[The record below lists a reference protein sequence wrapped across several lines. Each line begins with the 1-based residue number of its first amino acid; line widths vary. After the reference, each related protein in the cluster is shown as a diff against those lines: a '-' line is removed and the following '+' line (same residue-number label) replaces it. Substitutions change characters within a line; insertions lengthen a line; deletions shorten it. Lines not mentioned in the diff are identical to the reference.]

1 MKLRSLVW
9 LAASAWLIPP
19 TFAQDVTISSQA
31 EPPNAIKTKATAVKL
46 SITQVNVDLATART
60 ANKEKQFTTAEALM
74 LEATASRPEFLF
86 SWVELGQ
93 AQLGLKKYDEAE
105 TSFKNV
111 LGIGP
116 ASQNQAGVSGLRDM
130 NGFGA
135 NGAPSLAGGSNGV
148 NPQRTPDVEGIAW
161 SDLGEIDIHA
171 SKIKD
176 AQSAFDH
183 AAKMDPKN
191 AALYRNNET
200 VFFFQAGDAVAQV
213 DAANQAIALDTGN
226 ASLYYFK
233 AQGLTGQATVDAQT
247 QKLILP
253 PGCANAY
260 RKYLV
265 LSPEGQFA
273 NDVKTVLAAAQN
285 SD

>member
-1 MKLRSLVW
+1 MKLRLLLW
-9 LAASAWLIPP
+9 LAASAWLIPLS
-19 TFAQDVTISSQA
+19 FAQDATISTQA
-31 EPPNAIKTKATAVKL
+31 EPPSASKTKAPAVKL
-46 SITQVNVDLATART
+46 NIIQVNVDL
-60 ANKEKQFTTAEALM
+60 
-74 LEATASRPEFLF
+74 ATASRPEFLF
-86 SWVELGQ
+86 PWVELGQ

-111 LGIGP
+111 LGISP
-116 ASQNQAGVSGLRDM
+116 ASQNQAGVSDLRDM

-135 NGAPSLAGGSNGV
+135 NAGPSLAGGSNGV

-191 AALYRNNET
+191 AVLYRDNEAI
-200 VFFFQAGDAVAQV
+200 FFFQAGDAVAQV
-213 DAANQAIALDTGN
+213 DAANKAIALDPGN

-233 AQGLTGQATVDAQT
+233 AQGLTGQATVDAKT
-247 QKLILP
+247 QKLVLP

-260 RKYLV
+260 RKYLE

-273 NDVKTVLAAAQN
+273 NDVKTVLAAEQT
-285 SD
+285 SE

>member
-1 MKLRSLVW
+1 MKLRLLLW
-9 LAASAWLIPP
+9 LAASAWLIPLS
-19 TFAQDVTISSQA
+19 FAQDATISTQA
-31 EPPNAIKTKATAVKL
+31 EPPSASKTKAPAVKL
-46 SITQVNVDLATART
+46 NIIQVNVDLATARV
-60 ANKEKQFTTAEALM
+60 AIKEKQFTTAEALM

-86 SWVELGQ
+86 PWVELGQ

-111 LGIGP
+111 LGISP
-116 ASQNQAGVSGLRDM
+116 ASQNQAGVSDLRDM

-135 NGAPSLAGGSNGV
+135 NAGPSLAGGSNGV

-171 SKIKD
+171 GKIKD

-191 AALYRNNET
+191 AVLYRDNEAI
-200 VFFFQAGDAVAQV
+200 FFFQAGDAVAQV
-213 DAANQAIALDTGN
+213 DAANKAIALDPGN

-233 AQGLTGQATVDAQT
+233 AQGLTGQATVDAKT
-247 QKLILP
+247 QKLVLP

-260 RKYLV
+260 RKYLE

-273 NDVKTVLAAAQN
+273 NDVKTVLAAEQT
-285 SD
+285 SE